1 MFPMIAKHFI
11 SFALINFVAILCV
24 GCLARISEGPAQ
36 VSLTD
41 ISATHFTRLRHPA
54 YPRYGVRI
62 KKTEGFCETT
72 SGVGV
77 YAGYVDVDAR
87 HLWFTFFQSR
97 NDPVNDPVMLWI
109 NGGLYLRLMWVIVLS
124 QLLLSVVGG
133 PGCTGTGGSDRHAR
147 MRTQLTLS
155 RSGTLL
161 GDRYGL

>member
-1 MFPMIAKHFI
+1 MFTMTAKHLIFLARI
-11 SFALINFVAILCV
+11 YFFALFCV

-41 ISATHFTRLRHPA
+41 FSVTHFTTLRHPA

-62 KKTEGFCETT
+62 KKTEGFCENT

-109 NGGLYLRLMWVIVLS
+109 NGGLHLR
-124 QLLLSVVGG
+124 
-133 PGCTGTGGSDRHAR
+133 
-147 MRTQLTLS
+147 
-155 RSGTLL
+155 
-161 GDRYGL
+161 